1 MDIPSKTKQLKQ
13 TKRWITVLVISA
25 GITTIIGSIYI
36 ISRYRFLPLTSTPT
50 PSPTVSI
57 ARTVTAIGRLEPK
70 GEAVHAATTSSLE
83 GTRILQILVKQ
94 GDKVKTGQVLAVLD
108 IRDRRLAALKEAS
121 EQVKVAQARLAQ
133 VKAGAKAGEINAQEA
148 TVSRLEAQLRGEV
161 ATQQAT
167 VDRLKAQLRGDIATQ
182 QETISRLESQ
192 LSNAQTEY
200 QRYEQ
205 LYRSGAISASNLD
218 SKRLA
223 VDTVR
228 DQVNEAKA
236 ALNKIRE
243 TLEQQIKEA
252 QETLNKTKATLPQQI
267 NEAKANL
274 NSIAEVRPTDVQAAQ
289 AEVDKATA
297 AVVKAKAD
305 LEVAYVKAPKD
316 GRILKIHTR
325 SGEAVSNQ
333 GDGILKLG
341 QTDQMY
347 AVAEVYETD
356 ISKVRLGQTAT
367 ITSDA
372 FPEKLQG
379 KVDQIGWEVAK
390 KDVLSTDPAAATDV
404 RVVEVKIALDQVSSQ
419 QVAALTNMQVTVEIQ
434 P

>member
-25 GITTIIGSIYI
+25 GISTILGSIYI
-36 ISRYRFLPLTSTPT
+36 ISRYRFLPSTSTPT

-57 ARTVTAIGRLEPK
+57 ARTVTAMGRLEPK

-167 VDRLKAQLRGDIATQ
+167 VDRLKAQLRGDVATQ

-192 LSNAQTEY
+192 LRNAQTEY

-205 LYRSGAISASNLD
+205 LYKSGAISASNLD

-236 ALNKIRE
+236 GLNKIRE
-243 TLEQQIKEA
+243 TLQQQIKEA

-274 NSIAEVRPTDVQAAQ
+274 NSIVEVRPTDVQAAQ

-325 SGEAVSNQ
+325 PGEAVSNQ
-333 GDGILKLG
+333 GEGILKLG

-372 FPEKLQG
+372 FPEKLRG

-419 QVAALTNMQVTVEIQ
+419 QVKSLTNMQVTVEIQ